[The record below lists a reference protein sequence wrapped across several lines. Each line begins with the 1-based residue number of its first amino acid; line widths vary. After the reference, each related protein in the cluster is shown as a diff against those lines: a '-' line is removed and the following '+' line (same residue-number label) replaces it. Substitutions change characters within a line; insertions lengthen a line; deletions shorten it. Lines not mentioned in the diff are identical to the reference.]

1 MSSVGMDIILQIQW
15 LFLLALPVASVSWTI
30 THEEILKEAKL
41 FCVKYSKESRNIFVR
56 KFFYLFTC
64 EYCFSHYI
72 SILALL
78 ATGFKLLIHDWRGYI
93 IAGFALVWV
102 ANCYMGLFQ
111 IIRLTIKKLQL
122 HAKEIEVDLAE
133 PREDN
138 NLQSTLQN
146 EKPAS
151 RPVH

>member
-1 MSSVGMDIILQIQW
+1 MDIILQIQW

-41 FCVKYSKESRNIFVR
+41 FCVKYSKESRSIFVR

-72 SILALL
+72 SIFALL
-78 ATGFKLLIHDWRGYI
+78 ATGFKLLIQDWRGYI
-93 IAGFALVWV
+93 LAGFALVWI
-102 ANCYMGLFQ
+102 ANFYMGLFQ

-122 HAKEIEVDLAE
+122 HSKEIEVDLAE
-133 PREDN
+133 HDEDN
-138 NLQSTLQN
+138 NQHS
-146 EKPAS
+146 
-151 RPVH
+151 